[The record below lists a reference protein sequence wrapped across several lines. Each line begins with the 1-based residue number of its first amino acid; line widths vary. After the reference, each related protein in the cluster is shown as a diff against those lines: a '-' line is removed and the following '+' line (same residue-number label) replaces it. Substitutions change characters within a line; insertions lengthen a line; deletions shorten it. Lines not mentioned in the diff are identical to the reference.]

1 MDGAWVFQGDFTGE
15 GTKIHSGEVAEDALP
30 PGDIGT
36 IGDLY
41 FAFDG
46 RWWEKTDET
55 TWTPRGDLT
64 GPPGSGIFTG
74 SGEPGVGLGEDG
86 DVYVRDDGTVWRKAG
101 GVWTETG
108 VDLTGKPGS
117 KLHSGEVADGAKPPA
132 GTGNVD
138 DVFLASDGR
147 FWEKTADA
155 TWTLRGDLTGP
166 PGSNIFTGSG
176 EPQAGL
182 GKDGDVY
189 VRDDGIV
196 WRKAGGVWIQTSVD
210 LTGKPGSKIISGD
223 LAEGASPSPSLG
235 EVGDIFLNLDGRVWE
250 KTDDTTWASRGD
262 ITGPPGPADMPAW
275 QGTSRSD
282 SGSRPEPYTVGPP
295 APSSEGG

>member
-1 MDGAWVFQGDFTGE
+1 M
-15 GTKIHSGEVAEDALP
+15 
-30 PGDIGT
+30 
-36 IGDLY
+36 
-41 FAFDG
+41 
-46 RWWEKTDET
+46 
-55 TWTPRGDLT
+55 
-64 GPPGSGIFTG
+64 
-74 SGEPGVGLGEDG
+74 
-86 DVYVRDDGTVWRKAG
+86 
-101 GVWTETG
+101 
-108 VDLTGKPGS
+108 
-117 KLHSGEVADGAKPPA
+117 ADGAKPPA

-138 DVFLASDGR
+138 DFFLAADGR

-166 PGSNIFTGSG
+166 AGSNIFTGSG

-196 WRKAGGVWIQTSVD
+196 WRKANGVWIQTSVDLTGKPGSKLFSGEVADGAKPPAGTGNVDDFFLAADGRFWEKTAAATWTLRGDLTGPAGSNIFTGSGEPQREMGKDGDVYVRDDGIVWRKAGGVWMQTSVD